1 MTNYRR
7 NFLAGASFFF
17 TVNLADRQQRLLT
30 DHIGLLRTAFRD
42 TRQHHPF
49 TIDAIVVL
57 PDHLHTIWTLPDS
70 DADFALRWRQI
81 SVFTQRDGRR

>member
-17 TVNLADRQQRLLT
+17 TANLADRRLGLLT
-30 DHIGLLRTAFRD
+30 DRIDLLRKAFRD
-42 TRQHHPF
+42 TRRRHSF

-57 PDHLHTIWTLPDS
+57 PDHLHAI
-70 DADFALRWRQI
+70 
-81 SVFTQRDGRR
+81 